1 MSVAFG
7 GMRSPSSEAL
17 AISAQ
22 AWPIG
27 YPPCLRRGNMM
38 APMQESV
45 AQAAPQM
52 EPNTAQE
59 MTATMPSPP
68 RICPTNTS
76 TMSISFS
83 AMRPRSMM
91 PPARMNIAIA
101 ISETEFIC
109 SCVAGYPAPFAPPK
123 KISHAQEDMK
133 LTGTGTPIARQN
145 ISITSAT

>member
-68 RICPTNTS
+68 RICPTKTS
-76 TMSISFS
+76 TMSMSFS

-109 SCVAGYPAPFAPPK
+109 VKP
-123 KISHAQEDMK
+123 
-133 LTGTGTPIARQN
+133 
-145 ISITSAT
+145 